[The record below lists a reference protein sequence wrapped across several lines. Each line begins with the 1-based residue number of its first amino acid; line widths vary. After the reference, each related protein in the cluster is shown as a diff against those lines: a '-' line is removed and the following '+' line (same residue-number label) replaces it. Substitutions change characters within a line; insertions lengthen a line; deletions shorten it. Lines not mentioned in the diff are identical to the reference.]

1 MGKLVAF
8 NFNIFC
14 SLFENSQMKI
24 TLTKELW
31 ILMGW
36 VIKTYADTTC
46 PRLVQRAAQG
56 LW

>member
-24 TLTKELW
+24 TLRKELW

-46 PRLVQRAAQG
+46 PRLAQRTAQG